1 MGSVANLWRHPIK
14 GVGREELKNVTL
26 ESGRCMP
33 MDRNWAIAHENS
45 KVNFQNPEWASC
57 LNFVR
62 AASNYELMAISSCLN
77 EESGLITLKH
87 PKLND
92 LTIDPDV
99 DSDKLVNWL
108 IQICNPNRSLPLK
121 VFKTNRGITDTSVQT
136 ISIHTNSTLEDLS
149 KSMNKPLDQ
158 RCFRGNIWLNGEAAW
173 SEFDWIGKVIRI
185 GTAELEII
193 EPIERCMATTLDPE
207 TAISNADTLNTLNK
221 VYGHQNFGVFGIVS
235 KSGYIKINDKAELV

>member
-1 MGSVANLWRHPIK
+1 MSRKHKAQV
-14 GVGREELKNVTL
+14 REVLPDSRYQDVVVT
-26 ESGRCMP
+26 
-33 MDRNWAIAHENS
+33 
-45 KVNFQNPEWASC
+45 KFVNC
-57 LNFVR
+57 LMKDGKKSTAER
-62 AASNYELMAISSCLN
+62 AFYSALN
-77 EESGLITLKH
+77 IVEEKTGEE
-87 PKLND
+87 
-92 LTIDPDV
+92 
-99 DSDKLVNWL
+99 
-108 IQICNPNRSLPLK
+108 PLK
-121 VFKTNRGITDTSVQT
+121 VFKTNRGITDTSAQT

-158 RCFRGNIWLNGEAAW
+158 RCFRGNIWLNEEAAW

-207 TAISNADTLNTLNK
+207 TAISNADTLNTLNT